1 MQPPRDTPP
10 KKPSTL
16 DWKQRRGTSI
26 SLGSIGQSALRPA
39 GGARPSL
46 LSPKPVQAKPA
57 QAAAPKPAPKPATP
71 PAPKPASHPGPDDG
85 QMSNSAPKSPQVSR
99 AFMSGSLVP
108 PRPLGQRPVAAPMPE
123 FPRRDA
129 PAARA
134 AEPQPLPKPAPAAA
148 ETAAQPGPRRATGIA
163 PVAPPKPEP
172 EVLAAEAA
180 AAAPAA
186 AQPAPSPAPAAAAPR
201 RPAKNV
207 RQFNAA
213 MAAEARAAD
222 GTAKAPGRFAGKR
235 LLVAGVSV
243 LGVTVVAA
251 TAFFLMRQPAT
262 APNGMAGVAANEVSL
277 APQQATPA
285 PAAAA
290 ATEIVADNSSTSAVT
305 EAPSDAPAVITERPA
320 SPQANLGA
328 LVLRGAH
335 PAQPTAAVTRAG
347 GVVLAPLP
355 DAPDLG
361 RAAAATA
368 AAEPAPAPPPAAPI
382 RLPNADE
389 AFSTNTPNPE
399 PGG

>member
-10 KKPSTL
+10 KKPSAL

-46 LSPKPVQAKPA
+46 LDPKPAQAKPA
-57 QAAAPKPAPKPATP
+57 PPAAPQPAPR
-71 PAPKPASHPGPDDG
+71 PASHPGPEDG

-134 AEPQPLPKPAPAAA
+134 AEPQPLPTPAPAPAPA
-148 ETAAQPGPRRATGIA
+148 QPDTMAQPGPRRATGIA
-163 PVAPPKPEP
+163 PVAPPRPEP

-180 AAAPAA
+180 ASAPAA
-186 AQPAPSPAPAAAAPR
+186 EKPTLAPVAPAAAPR

-213 MAAEARAAD
+213 MAADARAAD
-222 GTAKAPGRFAGKR
+222 GTAKAPGPFAGKR

-243 LGVTVVAA
+243 LGITVVAA
-251 TAFFLMRQPAT
+251 AAFFLMRQPAT

-277 APQQATPA
+277 APQKAAPVAPPPA
-285 PAAAA
+285 V
-290 ATEIVADNSSTSAVT
+290 TETVADNSSTSAVT

-335 PAQPTAAVTRAG
+335 PAQPTATATRAG

-361 RAAAATA
+361 RATTTTA
-368 AAEPAPAPPPAAPI
+368 AVEPAPAPPPAAPI
-382 RLPNADE
+382 RLPSADE
-389 AFSTNTPNPE
+389 AFSTNTPNPD